1 MSNTQTKVLKGGDFQ
16 TNFSEGVE
24 GALFGA
30 SVISGMA
37 KGHLQATVAQGNSAV

>member
-16 TNFSEGVE
+16 TNFREGVE

-37 KGHLQATVAQGNSAV
+37 KGHLQARVAQGNLAV